1 MVNYEEL
8 YIFSIKNQSRSSSP
22 CLYINFQYMSYTP
35 QLKDREYY
43 ENRYDRMVVMHCRM
57 SEKSLD
63 NSLQKSLSEMK
74 EGEDEKSIRAMDEC
88 IRTLMLYFEK

>member
-1 MVNYEEL
+1 
-8 YIFSIKNQSRSSSP
+8 
-22 CLYINFQYMSYTP
+22 MSYTP
-35 QLKDREYY
+35 HLKDREYY

-63 NSLQKSLSEMK
+63 NSLQKKLSEMK
-74 EGEDEKSIRAMDEC
+74 EGEDEKSIRSMDEC